1 MKNKNDN
8 AHDGPVF
15 TDEEPR
21 IIGDIMLD
29 NPALAAVLVKALQQ
43 RVETLEAQVENIED
57 FGVSLRNAARLR
69 ALEADVQ
76 LASEQRDSDREQ
88 MWKRIETL
96 EAQGEASERV
106 EGLLQDRI
114 AVLQEENRNIIRTL
128 ESFPCGIERLIDR
141 HGDSDLS

>member
-1 MKNKNDN
+1 LKYKNDN

-43 RVETLEAQVENIED
+43 RIETLEAQVEHIED
-57 FGVSLRNAARLR
+57 FGVCIRTA
-69 ALEADVQ
+69 E
-76 LASEQRDSDREQ
+76 
-88 MWKRIETL
+88 RIE
-96 EAQGEASERV
+96 
-106 EGLLQDRI
+106 DRI

-128 ESFPCGIERLIDR
+128 ERLRWGLVDCPCDID
-141 HGDSDLS
+141 LT